1 MQAYTG
7 NMDAPRIRDVLRT
20 LLKESGPLG
29 LIRGWN
35 VIASGCV
42 PAHVALFTVYEA
54 MKEKLQSKDDG
65 SLASHYAALC
75 GIAATAAHDCILTPM
90 DVIKQR
96 LQLGCY
102 QGAIDCA
109 KSVVRTEGL
118 GALFRSYPTTLAIN
132 APYGAVL
139 VAANEKLKTWLVSPA
154 LKEDVPKEALLP
166 RFFLSAGMAAACASV
181 LTHPL
186 DVVKTRLQTQ
196 DCFCKEP
203 PVSCPRRLATAAPVK
218 RPPKYTDFF
227 ASVRLI
233 HAEEGLRG
241 FYRGLIPRAALSIP
255 GAAMC
260 WGTYESVK
268 TFLGTATASR

>member
-1 MQAYTG
+1 M
-7 NMDAPRIRDVLRT
+7 
-20 LLKESGPLG
+20 G

-35 VIASGCV
+35 VIASGCI
-42 PAHVALFTVYEA
+42 PAHIALFTVYEG
-54 MKEKLQSKDDG
+54 MKEKLVSRETG
-65 SLASHYAALC
+65 ALASHHAAIC
-75 GIAATAAHDCILTPM
+75 GVAATAAHDCILTPM

-102 QGAIDCA
+102 EGAIDCTR
-109 KSVVRTEGL
+109 SVIRTEGL
-118 GALFRSYPTTLAIN
+118 AALFRSYPTTLVIN

-139 VAANEKLKTWLVSPA
+139 VAVNEKLKSVLIPNADSNSAADKQTLM
-154 LKEDVPKEALLP
+154 P
-166 RFFLSAGMAAACASV
+166 RYFLCAGLAAACASM

-196 DCFCKEP
+196 DCFCRDP
-203 PVSCPRRLATAAPVK
+203 PVTCPRRQAAAPPVMTK
-218 RPPKYTDFF
+218 PKYSDFLT
-227 ASVRLI
+227 SVRLI

-241 FYRGLIPRAALSIP
+241 FYRGLIPRAALSVP

-268 TFLGTATASR
+268 TMLGRL